1 MAFEVPAVV
10 GGVSAVLSGL
20 GFEGTETVAN
30 PRAGLDAGF
39 LFFLLFGGIM
49 RREGSAKSPKTT
61 ISYFHTTT
69 EQVNPD
75 SQELLWKLK
84 NQELAGM
91 AG

>member
-1 MAFEVPAVV
+1 M
-10 GGVSAVLSGL
+10 LSGL

-39 LFFLLFGGIM
+39 FFFLLFGGIM
-49 RREGSAKSPKTT
+49 RREDSVKSQKATT
-61 ISYFHTTT
+61 LAIPYHKQTHLIRT
-69 EQVNPD
+69 D

-84 NQELAGM
+84 NQEAGM